1 MKLIGIIPSAP
12 LPYSLSQ
19 SRALP
24 PIHLLKGEICDSC
37 LIPCTLTPTSNQ
49 WIKPITLWQEIS
61 VIYLSFSTLTA
72 MYLVQ
77 ATCKNL
83 QVCNHAYALSSFFFT
98 FYPEWSTNVSLI
110 ISLLC
115 VKLFTVFHYYKVN
128 PTFLPWTYK
137 VVSHYGVTHIVAL
150 I

>member
-83 QVCNHAYALSSFFFT
+83 QVCNHAYALSSFFF
-98 FYPEWSTNVSLI
+98 Y
-110 ISLLC
+110 LLPR
-115 VKLFTVFHYYKVN
+115 VIYKCKSDHI
-128 PTFLPWTYK
+128 TTLCKTLYCLPLLQ
-137 VVSHYGVTHIVAL
+137 G
-150 I
+150 